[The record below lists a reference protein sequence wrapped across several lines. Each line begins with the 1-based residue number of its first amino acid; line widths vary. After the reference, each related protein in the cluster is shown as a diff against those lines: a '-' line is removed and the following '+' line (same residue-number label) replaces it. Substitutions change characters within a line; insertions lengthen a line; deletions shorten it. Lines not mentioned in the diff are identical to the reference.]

1 MLSSVWNT
9 WIWGKLPTVRS
20 LTCGSRFPLDRSLAN
35 ISRRHGPIQID
46 VLGKIA
52 EAILG
57 GITYLYSNFRIMHR
71 NLKPS
76 KVLLNS
82 LGQIKLSDFRASGE
96 LLNSVA
102 ETVVGS
108 GICYMAPERIQ
119 GDKYTIKSETW
130 SFGLMVMELAIG
142 KFPYDFEPE
151 PDDEG
156 ESVNILDVL
165 RTIVY
170 GPAPKL
176 PKSDAFPSI
185 LYQMVE
191 KCVQMDP
198 KDRPSPLDLYVSKS
212 NCLLIVY

>member
-1 MLSSVWNT
+1 MFSSPN
-9 WIWGKLPTVRS
+9 
-20 LTCGSRFPLDRSLAN
+20 RSLA
-35 ISRRHGPIQID
+35 SVSHRHGPIQID

-52 EAILG
+52 EAVLG
-57 GITYLYSNFRIMHR
+57 AINYLYSNFKIMHR

-96 LLNSVA
+96 LLHSVA

-108 GICYMAPERIQ
+108 GICYTAPERIQ

-130 SFGLMVMELAIG
+130 SFGLMIIELAIG
-142 KFPYDFEPE
+142 KFPYDFKPE

-156 ESVNILDVL
+156 ESVNILEVL
-165 RTIVY
+165 QTIVN

-185 LYQMVE
+185 LYDMIE
-191 KCVQMDP
+191 KCKQLDP
-198 KDRPSPLDLYVSKS
+198 KGRSKPLELYMSKL
-212 NCLLIVY
+212 NNLLVAY